1 MRSCIW
7 LAVIWACAHFCAVP
21 ARTEPAPIRIGLT
34 PVFLDDQTAFVNAWR
49 DYLSAKLHRPVQFVQ
64 RATYREITDLL
75 RSGKLEF
82 AWICGFPYVRNKDAL
97 TLMAVPVYQGKTTY
111 RSYLIVPASDH
122 QSASIADLRG
132 KVFAFSDRDFNS
144 GYLVPVHELLALHQT
159 PGGFFAKT
167 FFTWSHRNVVQA
179 VADGLAQ
186 GGAVDSYVWDI
197 LAQKHPG
204 LAAQTRI
211 VRASSEHGFPP
222 FVAARSVPP
231 EEVKIMRDTLIAM
244 PNDAEG
250 ARLLAQL
257 RLDGFVGGEEQ
268 LFESIAGMMRDTS
281 EH

>member
-1 MRSCIW
+1 MRSWIR
-7 LAVIWACAHFCAVP
+7 LAVLWCCALFCAAP
-21 ARTEPAPIRIGLT
+21 AWAEPAPIRIGLT

-82 AWICGFPYVRNKDAL
+82 AWVCGFPYVRNKDAV
-97 TLMAVPVYQGKTTY
+97 TLLAVPVYQGKTTY
-111 RSYLIVPASDH
+111 RSYLIVPETDH
-122 QSASIADLRG
+122 QSVSIADLRG
-132 KVFAFSDRDFNS
+132 KVFAFSDRDSNS
-144 GYLVPVHELLALHQT
+144 GYLVPVHELLGLHQT
-159 PGGFFAKT
+159 PGGFFAKY

-197 LAQKHPG
+197 LAQKYPA
-204 LAAQTRI
+204 LAAKTRI

-222 FVAARSVPP
+222 FVAARSVSP
-231 EEVKIMRDTLIAM
+231 EEVKIMRDTLIGM

-250 ARLLAQL
+250 ARLLGQL
-257 RLDGFVGGEEQ
+257 RLDGFAAGDDAM
-268 LFESIAGMMRDTS
+268 FDSIASMMRDTS
-281 EH
+281 EN